1 MNLTHS
7 NETLFQ
13 VQGLNYTVSLNP
25 PTKDRKSIDKFGYKL
40 DLENTTQKMMTND
53 PNFTK
58 SHNHSSDI
66 EEKCFSYPL
75 VRTLMFIIIS
85 LEFVKIFLGF
95 LRFLRKN
102 IEKISNKGTV
112 IDQNESTKAD
122 SNPNKKSTN
131 GSATIQVFI

>member
-1 MNLTHS
+1 
-7 NETLFQ
+7 
-13 VQGLNYTVSLNP
+13 
-25 PTKDRKSIDKFGYKL
+25 
-40 DLENTTQKMMTND
+40 
-53 PNFTK
+53 
-58 SHNHSSDI
+58 
-66 EEKCFSYPL
+66 
-75 VRTLMFIIIS
+75 MFIIIS